1 MKPET
6 LQHLGVIYQVEKNRG
21 LELIDPTGYRNVME
35 PVIQDMLTK
44 GLIQVEGTK
53 YLLGHEG
60 VRLRNK
66 MLQALDQVRAFEV
79 FANVKTFR
87 NLTSEESEDGLQVYD
102 DIFDPRFTPGT
113 NGADLR
119 LCMYELFARE
129 SGVIWAVNNHLI
141 VFLQKLLDEEF
152 LSPGN
157 FWPNL
162 KLGILS
168 DEIDRIA
175 QHSVTLDHLDPDN
188 EGIASAIYTAGMIEA
203 RKRGGQVCSHCG
215 IPLAIFEMIA
225 KEEGRTLDSCPSCQ
239 KSYVSS
245 QVDEVITTEE
255 VVTYETIVPTG
266 VCVDYW
272 YEPCVVYYDPFDP
285 VLDTLAFAFLLDA
298 LW

>member
-6 LQHLGVIYQVEKNRG
+6 FQHLGVIYQIEKNRG

-35 PVIQDMLTK
+35 SVIHDMLIQ

-53 YLLGHEG
+53 YFLGQQG
-60 VRLRNK
+60 VQLRNK
-66 MLQALDQVRAFEV
+66 MLLALDQVRAFEV
-79 FANVKTFR
+79 FANVKTSR
-87 NLTSEESEDGLQVYD
+87 DLTSNESQDGLQVYD

-113 NGADLR
+113 DGEDLR
-119 LCMYELFARE
+119 LCMYELFGRE
-129 SGVIWAVNNHLI
+129 SGAVGTVNNHLI

-162 KLGILS
+162 KLGILNQ
-168 DEIDRIA
+168 EIDRIV
-175 QHSVTLDHLDPDN
+175 QNSVTLEQLDPNN

-203 RKRGGQVCSHCG
+203 RKRDGQVCSHCG
-215 IPLAIFEMIA
+215 IPLAIYEMMA
-225 KEEGRTLDSCPSCQ
+225 KEEGRTLDRCPSCQ
-239 KSYVSS
+239 KSYVPS
-245 QVDEVITTEE
+245 QVGEVITTEE

-266 VCVDYW
+266 VYVDYW

-285 VLDTLAFAFLLDA
+285 ILDTLAFAILLDA
-298 LW
+298 VW